1 MHYIL
6 SDIHGNK
13 EAFDTMLSQIDLQ
26 PEDHLYILGDVI
38 DRGTHGIELLQQIRK
53 MKNCSLLL
61 GNHEYMM
68 VNAFRHPDNLHL
80 KYLWRNNGYM
90 HTYDRFVDLTQE
102 KQEDLLRYLESLPVQ
117 LEITVNRRRFILVHA
132 APQELLET
140 ENERCYDP
148 KEFMVWHRLSKFSR
162 MPARKNVIF
171 GHTPTWKYHK
181 KPHIFHGKKM
191 FAIDCG
197 CGFPN
202 RGGQL
207 GCIRLEDMT
216 EYYSVDGVFTQDEAV
231 EWLLKR

>member
-13 EAFDTMLSQIDLQ
+13 EAFDTLLSLIDLQ
-26 PEDHLYILGDVI
+26 QEDHLYILGDVI
-38 DRGTHGIELLQQIRK
+38 DRGTHGIELLQQIRE
-53 MKNCSLLL
+53 MKNCTLLL

-102 KQEDLLRYLESLPVQ
+102 EQEDLLRYLESLPVQ

-132 APQELLET
+132 APQELLVT

-148 KEFMVWHRLSKFSR
+148 KEFMVWHRLSQYSR

-181 KPHIFHGKKM
+181 KPRIFHGKKM
-191 FAIDCG
+191 LAIDCG

-216 EYYSVDGVFTQDEAV
+216 EYYSEDGVFTQDEAV
-231 EWLLKR
+231 EWLLK

>member
-1 MHYIL
+1 M
-6 SDIHGNK
+6 
-13 EAFDTMLSQIDLQ
+13 
-26 PEDHLYILGDVI
+26 
-38 DRGTHGIELLQQIRK
+38 
-53 MKNCSLLL
+53 
-61 GNHEYMM
+61 
-68 VNAFRHPDNLHL
+68 
-80 KYLWRNNGYM
+80 
-90 HTYDRFVDLTQE
+90 
-102 KQEDLLRYLESLPVQ
+102 Q

-140 ENERCYDP
+140 ENERCDAP

-181 KPHIFHGKKM
+181 KPRIFHGKKM
-191 FAIDCG
+191 LAIDCG

-216 EYYSVDGVFTQDEAV
+216 EYYSEDGVFTQDEAV
-231 EWLLKR
+231 EWLLKG